1 MIEHLTS
8 LIRSKK
14 IKEICQLFFNYEPTE
29 KQQEIIKSIAYHE
42 SKRIVISAF
51 TRYGKTFSVAIGVL
65 LYILF
70 NENKKILIIAPIYD
84 QASILRNYIAENIL
98 RCPIL
103 TELLEIDIAGVERIK
118 KEVSKKRLTFKN
130 GCELMILSAEG
141 EATRLLGWGGD
152 MLLLDESCLIDFE
165 VYRQKISRMLGDNP
179 NAVLVEI
186 GNPWNKN
193 NQFYE
198 HWIDPNFKKI
208 HIDYKTGLKEGRI
221 TKEYIEEQKKLL
233 TPIEFKVLYEAEFP
247 EESEDQLIKYEW
259 IKKAINKDLT
269 KETEGGEKIAG
280 LDVAEKGIDLTVLTI
295 GLTKNNHYKIEN
307 IVYWSKLDTMQTV
320 GKTIQ
325 HIGKNHRINVD
336 ATGIGAGVEARLRE
350 MGYTTKR
357 IIGGESPDRE
367 RERFLNKKAQNYWR
381 LRTLFEE
388 GRIQIPNHKD
398 LISQLTKMRYELTSA
413 GKIKIIDPE
422 DKSPDFS
429 DSLAYAV
436 SYYRPK
442 LVFSKVR
449 MT

>member
-1 MIEHLTS
+1 MIEHLAS

-14 IKEICQLFFNYEPTE
+14 VKEICRLFFDHEPTG
-29 KQQEIIKSIAYHE
+29 KQEEIIRSIAYQE
-42 SKRIVISAF
+42 NKRIVISAF
-51 TRYGKTFSVAIGVL
+51 TRYGKTLSVAIGVL

-70 NENKKILIIAPIYD
+70 NGNKRILIIAPIYD
-84 QASILRNYIAENIL
+84 QANILRNYIAENIL
-98 RCPIL
+98 KCSVL
-103 TELLEIDIAGVERIK
+103 MDLLEAEVSGVERIK

-141 EATRLLGWGGD
+141 EAKRLLGWGGD
-152 MLLLDESCLIDFE
+152 LIILDEACLIDFE

-179 NAVLVEI
+179 DAILVEI

-198 HWIDPNFKKI
+198 HWIDPNFRKI
-208 HIDYKTGLKEGRI
+208 HIDYKVGLREGRI
-221 TKEYIEEQKKLL
+221 KEDYVEEQRRLL

-259 IKKAINKDLT
+259 IQKAINRDLT
-269 KETEGGEKIAG
+269 KEIEGGEKIAG

-295 GLTKNNHYKIEN
+295 GIMKNNHHKIER
-307 IVYWSKLDTMQTV
+307 IIHWSKLDTMQTV
-320 GKTIQ
+320 GRTIQ
-325 HIGKNHRINVD
+325 YIDKAYKVNVD

-350 MGYTTKR
+350 MGYRTRR
-357 IIGGESPDRE
+357 IIGGEGPDME

-388 GRIQIPNHKD
+388 GRIQIPNHRD
-398 LISQLTKMRYELTSA
+398 LISQLTKIRYELTSS

-422 DKSPDFS
+422 DKSPDFA
-429 DSLAYAV
+429 DSLCYAV
-436 SYYRPK
+436 AYHRPR

-449 MT
+449 IT